1 MPRISGADSSEIGRS
16 ETDEVKVMKFV
27 DSVENEVVILDVS
40 GKIMGGEETTMF
52 HGRIHEYISQNKKNM
67 IVDLAK
73 VEWMNSVG
81 LGMLISAL
89 TTVKNSGGRLVLA
102 NITKIE
108 SILTIT
114 RLISVFEHFDS
125 RAEAMKTFK

>member
-1 MPRISGADSSEIGRS
+1 
-16 ETDEVKVMKFV
+16 MKF
-27 DSVENEVVILDVS
+27 DDFVENDVVVIDIS
-40 GKIMGGEETTMF
+40 GKIMGGEETTLF
-52 HGRIHEYISQNKKNM
+52 HGKIHEYIKQNKKNV
-67 IVDLAK
+67 IIDLAK
-73 VEWMNSVG
+73 VDWMNSVG

-114 RLISVFEHFDS
+114 RLISVFEHYDS
-125 RAEAMKTFK
+125 RDAAVKSYAA

>member
-1 MPRISGADSSEIGRS
+1 
-16 ETDEVKVMKFV
+16 MKFE
-27 DSVENEVVILDVS
+27 DSLQGDIVVFNVS

-52 HGRIHEYISQNKKNM
+52 HGKMHEYIQINKKNVV
-67 IVDLAK
+67 IDLGK

-114 RLISVFEHFDS
+114 RLITVFEHYDS
-125 RAEAMKTFK
+125 RDEALKSFAS

>member
-1 MPRISGADSSEIGRS
+1 
-16 ETDEVKVMKFV
+16 MKFD
-27 DSVENEVVILDVS
+27 DSLDGNIVVLDVS

-52 HGRIHEYISQNKKNM
+52 HGKIHEYMEQKKKQF
-67 IVDLAK
+67 IIDLAK
-73 VEWMNSVG
+73 VDWMNSVG

-89 TTVKNSGGRLVLA
+89 TTVKNAEGRLVLA

-114 RLISVFEHFDS
+114 RLISVFEHYDS
-125 RAEAMKTFK
+125 RDAAMKSFDA